1 MNNYKRI
8 RHNFIFLA
16 ALVAG
21 ISYMV
26 PVLAHWEGPMITAW
40 KGAGV
45 GLLAL
50 WAGFNARD
58 ENGLIFVAMLF
69 FYALGDVLLEV
80 MGLEKGAVAFVIGH
94 IIAIGFYL
102 QNWRINP
109 STSQLL
115 LTYFVSPISVLI
127 VCLILLPNPGW
138 WHAALYTLFVAMM
151 AATAWA
157 SRFPRYRTGIGAMMF
172 LISDLAIFAREGG
185 AISPVMGTALVWP
198 LYFVGLALIALGV
211 VNAPKRRV
219 LLR

>member
-26 PVLAHWEGPMITAW
+26 PVLAHWEGPLITAW

-58 ENGLIFVAMLF
+58 GDGLTFVAMFF

-80 MGLEKGAVAFVIGH
+80 LGLEKGAVAFVIGH

-102 QNWRINP
+102 QNRRINP

-115 LTYFVSPISVLI
+115 LAYFVSPISMLI
-127 VCLILLPNPGW
+127 VCLVLLPNPGW

-157 SRFPRYRTGIGAMMF
+157 SCLRYRTGIGAMMF
-172 LISDLAIFAREGG
+172 LVSDLAIFAREGG
-185 AISPVMGTALVWP
+185 AITPTMGSALVWP
-198 LYFVGLALIALGV
+198 FYFIGLALVAWGV
-211 VNAPKRRV
+211 VYAPKRRP